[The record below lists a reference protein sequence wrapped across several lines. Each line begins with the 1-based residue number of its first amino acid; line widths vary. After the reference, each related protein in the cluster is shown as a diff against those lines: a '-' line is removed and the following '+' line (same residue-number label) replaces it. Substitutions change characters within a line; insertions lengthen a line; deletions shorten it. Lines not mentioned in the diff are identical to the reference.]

1 MKKYKVT
8 IKFNAFTGEH
18 PKIYRNLYYI
28 AHKYN
33 IKICKVKMRNYF
45 SLRRSKIV
53 IKVSN
58 LIEKEQFLTEFL
70 DSSPVY
76 NIIIKGEKAY
86 VIQCIYSTSK
96 ESSPTHKC
104 G

>member
-8 IKFNAFTGEH
+8 IKFNALTEEH
-18 PKIYRNLYYI
+18 PKIYGNLYYI

-53 IKVSN
+53 IKASN
-58 LIEKEQFLTEFL
+58 VIEKDQFLIEFL
-70 DSSPVY
+70 DSSPMY
-76 NIIIKGEKAY
+76 NIIIKGGK
-86 VIQCIYSTSK
+86 S
-96 ESSPTHKC
+96 
-104 G
+104 